1 MDKFIRIP
9 AFIFAVFIV
18 VSCNKYEEGPKF
30 SLLTKKDRFARS
42 WKLESSETNGQ
53 TTLTPDAETI
63 YFIFKKN
70 TTYQKTIK
78 INGVDSV
85 QTGNWN
91 VSRDGEYL
99 QLTLLDSIQLTEE
112 KKIILLTNKLF
123 KVRELTE
130 TNPTTSKFSA
140 Q

>member
-1 MDKFIRIP
+1 M
-9 AFIFAVFIV
+9 
-18 VSCNKYEEGPKF
+18 
-30 SLLTKKDRFARS
+30 
-42 WKLESSETNGQ
+42 
-53 TTLTPDAETI
+53 TPDAETI

-70 TTYQKTIK
+70 TTYQKTFK